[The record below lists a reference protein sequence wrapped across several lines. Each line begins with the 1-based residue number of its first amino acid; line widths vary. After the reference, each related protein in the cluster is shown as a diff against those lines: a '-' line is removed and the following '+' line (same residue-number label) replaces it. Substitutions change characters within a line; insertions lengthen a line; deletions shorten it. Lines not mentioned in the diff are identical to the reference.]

1 MRTFRCV
8 VVVGLLAIGAAGG
21 AAAEMT
27 YRGEW
32 RCEALPA
39 ANLPALRADAY
50 ALRDGARLTVVRPV
64 RTPDGTRE
72 IGRETGTTT
81 IRDGRFSVETSVTLP
96 RSVINGS
103 FTGTATDQVIAFNG
117 IQKVQLSVGGFG
129 ERRCTVSLARQ

>member
-1 MRTFRCV
+1 MRKFRCV

-39 ANLPALRADAY
+39 ANLAALRADAY

-72 IGRETGTTT
+72 VGRETGTTT
-81 IRDGRFSVETSVTLP
+81 IRDGRFSVETSTTLP
-96 RSVINGS
+96 RTVINGS
-103 FTGTATDQVIAFNG
+103 FTGTATDQEIAFNG
-117 IQKVQLSVGGFG
+117 IQKVQLAAGGFG